1 MRLNDYFDNIYIINL
16 DKRKDRWKHCEEQ
29 MAKHVFTAERFKAIE
44 ATEMIKG
51 WQACTLSHIAVLE
64 DARQRGFQRVLV
76 LEDDF
81 VFCDD
86 FNGIFNA
93 KYSNAYEVLY
103 LGVGHKQPPVEFEFS
118 NYYKVIEGYTSHAV
132 AYSNVQELDDFLN
145 ECKKLETVID
155 VYLYQWFQRD
165 RQTAFCFYPNLA
177 WQLGGYSDIEQRNM
191 YYEWLKPQQ

>member
-16 DKRKDRWKHCEEQ
+16 DKRQDRWKHCEEQ
-29 MAKHVFTAERFKAIE
+29 MAKHGFTAERFKAIE
-44 ATEMIKG
+44 ATQMIKG

-64 DARQRGFQRVLV
+64 DARQRGFERVLV

-86 FNGIFNA
+86 FNGIFTA

-103 LGVGHKQPPVEFEFS
+103 LGVGHKQPPIEFEFS